1 MERNEFILAANKGA
15 LSGAYLLHGEEDF
28 IKGTPSLPLLPYRS
42 GLRDLNMDVWEQASA
57 TML

>member
-28 IKGTPSLPLLPYRS
+28 IKENTLVSIIALIDPA
-42 GLRDLNMDVWEQASA
+42 LRDLNMDV
-57 TML
+57 L